1 MEVDVLDVKLVS
13 VSLVQG
19 TLDICI
25 IYWLSKMKGSE
36 KGTKSSI

>member
-13 VSLVQG
+13 VSLVSG
-19 TLDICI
+19 GLEKTYC
-25 IYWLSKMKGSE
+25 WLSRMKGSE